1 MLLAI
6 VHTEIVSKYFM
17 FGLWVLTSVVPTL
30 GYGTIFSEPTNFLR
44 ISYSSITHLGLR
56 NHFRTYE
63 FSTNFVVQYYP
74 PWVTEPYF
82 RNLRI
87 FYEFRSPV
95 LPTLGYGTI
104 FPEPTN
110 FPRNFVPQYYPPW
123 VTEPFFGTYEF
134 LNMPKISH
142 TEYAYDFPYWICLRF
157 PILNMPT
164 ISHTEYAYDFPYW
177 ICLRFPIRRYNVLG
191 KWNGCRR
198 SCFEWMFWQHWFHS
212 YCYHCRGRQKWRK
225 TNDHVSTTRCVCGC
239 DGSAMIFLR
248 QRKSQK

>member
-1 MLLAI
+1 M
-6 VHTEIVSKYFM
+6 SSYF
-17 FGLWVLTSVVPTL
+17 
-30 GYGTIFSEPTNFLR
+30 
-44 ISYSSITHLGLR
+44 SSTHFRLR
-56 NHFRTYE
+56 NHFFGTYE
-63 FSTNFVVQYYP
+63 FSTNFVLQYYP
-74 PWVTEPYF
+74 PWVTEPF
-82 RNLRI
+82 QNLRI

-177 ICLRFPIRRYNVLG
+177 ICLRFIVIYRLTYDFPYWICLRFPILLVLKAVLG
-191 KWNGCRR
+191 LGR
-198 SCFEWMFWQHWFHS
+198 SRVKF
-212 YCYHCRGRQKWRK
+212 
-225 TNDHVSTTRCVCGC
+225 
-239 DGSAMIFLR
+239 
-248 QRKSQK
+248 